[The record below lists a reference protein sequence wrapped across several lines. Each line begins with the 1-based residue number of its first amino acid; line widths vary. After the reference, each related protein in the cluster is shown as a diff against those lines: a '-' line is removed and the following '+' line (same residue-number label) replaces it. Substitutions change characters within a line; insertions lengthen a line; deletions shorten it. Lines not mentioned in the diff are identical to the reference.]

1 MYMEYLR
8 PHTIITQD
16 IFYLKKDT
24 HRMKDANNGTKRLSR
39 KNALGDAMRSIQI

>member
-24 HRMKDANNGTKRLSR
+24 HRMKMPTMEQTAFL